1 MLSLFMHEIIPKLIV
16 SPEKGYILTMPHFL
30 VHEIIPYPIQFCL
43 IFGSQFDPSLVDIF
57 QLANVVNQM
66 NQLYIRGN
74 KGNKSYLQ
82 FKRLAIFLCGL

>member
-1 MLSLFMHEIIPKLIV
+1 MNHKV
-16 SPEKGYILTMPHFL
+16 TGHRTGNCTNT
-30 VHEIIPYPIQFCL
+30 YPIQFCL